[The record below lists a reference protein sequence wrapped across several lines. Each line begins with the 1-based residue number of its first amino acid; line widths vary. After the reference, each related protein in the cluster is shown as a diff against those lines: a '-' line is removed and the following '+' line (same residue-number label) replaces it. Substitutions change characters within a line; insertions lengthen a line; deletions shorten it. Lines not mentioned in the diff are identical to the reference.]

1 MDHDAGTHS
10 FRLEL
15 QSRPNDTK
23 GYTWRA
29 AVHGLADTLE
39 RQGIRVGK
47 TAAGPWTEYL
57 ELRLK
62 LDASPGMRLR
72 DGLTLPVTTRVLLRP
87 HQEKTHNF
95 NRLVVLVDVEAE
107 LLRQGVRVR
116 GAEPR
121 ARKGDRSSPPAIRVR
136 ASEFP

>member
-1 MDHDAGTHS
+1 MDHDAGTHT

-39 RQGIRVGK
+39 RQGVRVEK

-62 LDASPGMRLR
+62 LDASPGTRLL

-87 HQEKTHNF
+87 HGESTHDF
-95 NRLVVLVDVEAE
+95 NRLIVLVDVEAE
-107 LLRQGVRVR
+107 LLRQGIRVR

-121 ARKGDRSSPPAIRVR
+121 SLKGDKKSPPAIRVR
-136 ASEFP
+136 ASGVP